1 MAVAFFDLDRTILA
15 VNSATLWLKRELRL
29 GHISR
34 TWALKGASWVALYQ
48 MGFANMDDVLTK
60 AMSTVTGMDESLI
73 DARTIAFY
81 DEEVRHQVRKG
92 ARAAIAAHQKK
103 GDTLVLLTSSSA
115 YLSRPFVR
123 DLALDD
129 YLCSHFEVD
138 GGRFTGRPRGVLCF
152 GAGKVTHA
160 RAFLEQQ
167 GASLGE
173 STFYTDSY
181 SDLPMLEAVGAPVVV
196 HPDMR
201 LRRVAR
207 ARGWPIVDWG
217 SP

>member
-1 MAVAFFDLDRTILA
+1 MATAFFDLDRTILA

-48 MGFANMDDVLTK
+48 MGFANMDDVLAK
-60 AMSTVTGMDESLI
+60 AMSTVAGMDEALI

-81 DEEVRHQVRKG
+81 DEEVRHQVRRG
-92 ARAAIAAHQKK
+92 AREAIAAHQKK

-129 YLCSHFEVD
+129 YLCSEFEVD
-138 GGRFTGRPRGVLCF
+138 GGLFTGRPRGALCF

-160 RAFLEQQ
+160 RAYIKEK
-167 GASLGE
+167 GGSLNDA
-173 STFYTDSY
+173 TFYTDSY

-201 LRRVAR
+201 LRRTALS
-207 ARGWPIVDWG
+207 RGWPIVDWG